1 MLLSHFSGD
10 STSMIIY
17 GHDGR
22 RGASN
27 WKGSASYF
35 HIRDSVPVYYWP
47 DNHGAYTLYATA
59 KHFIQRNF
67 FPKKYMADIASNPNW
82 NKLRLN
88 VRNFVKEPGTSWL
101 FAKNQFYAMQ
111 DVGLHIK
118 GTELRQ
124 KSDQTAKA
132 TCTLASLT
140 PEIFDHLQ
148 AKRPLLLKSNGGLGE
163 AIYTFSGS
171 EKDVQETEEVIN
183 NLKSIAEDDLL
194 EHHYL
199 SSEEIDKRGYVD

>member
-1 MLLSHFSGD
+1 M
-10 STSMIIY
+10 Y

-59 KHFIQRNF
+59 KHFIERKF

-88 VRNFVKEPGTSWL
+88 FKNFIKEPSTSWL

-118 GTELRQ
+118 GKEVQIVYRLFLVNCYILHVPIVPRVPSQ
-124 KSDQTAKA
+124 S
-132 TCTLASLT
+132 AS
-140 PEIFDHLQ
+140 
-148 AKRPLLLKSNGGLGE
+148 NVGG
-163 AIYTFSGS
+163 
-171 EKDVQETEEVIN
+171 
-183 NLKSIAEDDLL
+183 
-194 EHHYL
+194 
-199 SSEEIDKRGYVD
+199 

>member
-1 MLLSHFSGD
+1 
-10 STSMIIY
+10 MIMY

-47 DNHGAYTLYATA
+47 DNHGAYTLYATT
-59 KHFIQRNF
+59 KHFIERNF
-67 FPKKYMADIASNPNW
+67 FIKKYMNDIASNPNW
-82 NKLRLN
+82 NKLRLKLG
-88 VRNFVKEPGTSWL
+88 NFIKEPATSWL
-101 FAKNQFYAMQ
+101 FAKNQFYALQ

-118 GTELRQ
+118 GTELRG
-124 KSDQTAKA
+124 KSEQTAKA

-148 AKRPLLLKSNGGLGE
+148 AQKPLFLKSDGKLGD
-163 AIYTFSGS
+163 AIYTFAGS
-171 EKDVQETEEVIN
+171 EKDVQETEGVIN
-183 NLKSIAEDDLL
+183 NLKSIAGDDLL
-194 EHHYL
+194 EHNFL
-199 SSEEIDKRGYVD
+199 SSEEIAKRG